1 MAQGDGRDFPEVPDR
16 PSPASLYPWIFIA
29 SSAASDAVNGK
40 FHPAWLAI
48 AGLAAFAVLYV
59 GSLWVRWR
67 SSRPRVSYWLL
78 GALGAVTLAMS
89 IGFGQDMAALFPLLS
104 IACGAVIPWAMPKSG
119 HGPPLPLLTVFIVA
133 IVSTFVAVAQGASA
147 GNIWSAWYGPALSGL
162 VVALIYRFIEAVA
175 ELRRTREELARSAV
189 DAERLRF
196 ARDMHDLLGHTLS
209 VMVVKA
215 QVTRKLVSRD
225 PAQAEQQALDIEEI
239 GRGALSEVRQA
250 VAGYRGRGLAREL
263 EAARTALADAGITAE
278 VRQDGP
284 PVPAGADALLGWVV
298 REGVTNVIRH
308 SGGRQCEIEVHNRD
322 GSATVTVRDDGGGTP
337 AAEPAG
343 PGSPP
348 GATVPRAPS
357 GGHGLKGL
365 RERLAGGGGTLEAGP
380 RPGGGFC
387 LTATVPVQAREGA
400 CR

>member
-1 MAQGDGRDFPEVPDR
+1 MAHGAGRAFPEVPDR

-29 SSAASDAVNGK
+29 SGTVSDAINGE

-48 AGLAAFAVLYV
+48 AGLAAFAILYV
-59 GSLWVRWR
+59 GTLWVRWR
-67 SSRPRVSYWLL
+67 SSRPRTSYWLL
-78 GALGAVTLAMS
+78 AALGAVTVALS
-89 IGFGQDMAALFPLLS
+89 IGFGQGTAALFPLLS
-104 IACGAVIPWAMPKSG
+104 IACGAVLPWVMPKSG
-119 HGPPLPLLTVFIVA
+119 HGPPVPLLVVFIVA
-133 IVSTFVAVAQGASA
+133 AVSMLIAVAQGASPGDIWA
-147 GNIWSAWYGPALSGL
+147 GWYGPALSGL
-162 VVALIYRFIEAVA
+162 VVAIIYRFIEAVA

-225 PAQAEQQALDIEEI
+225 PGQAEQQAMDIEEI

-250 VAGYRGRGLAREL
+250 IAGYRGRGLAREL
-263 EAARTALADAGITAE
+263 ESARAALADAGIAAE

-308 SGGRQCEIEVHNRD
+308 SGGRQCEIEVHSRS
-322 GSATVTVRDDGGGTP
+322 GSVTVTVRDDGGGTP
-337 AAEPAG
+337 AAEPAQTQ
-343 PGSPP
+343 S
-348 GATVPRAPS
+348 S

-365 RERLAGGGGTLEAGP
+365 RERLAAGGGTLEAGP
-380 RPGGGFC
+380 EPGRGFC

-400 CR
+400 CP

>member
-1 MAQGDGRDFPEVPDR
+1 MAQGAGRDFPEVPDR

-29 SSAASDAVNGK
+29 SGTASDAVNGK
-40 FHPAWLAI
+40 FHPAWLA
-48 AGLAAFAVLYV
+48 AFALLYV

-67 SSRPRVSYWLL
+67 GSRPRASYWLVAVL
-78 GALGAVTLAMS
+78 GTVTLALS
-89 IGFGQDMAALFPLLS
+89 IGFGQGMAALFPLLS
-104 IACGAVIPWAMPKSG
+104 IACGAVVPWVMPKSG
-119 HGPPLPLLTVFIVA
+119 HGPPAPLLVVFIVA
-133 IVSTFVAVAQGASA
+133 AASMFIAIGQRASA
-147 GNIWSAWYGPALSGL
+147 GDIWSAWYGPALSGL

-189 DAERLRF
+189 GAERLRF

-225 PAQAEQQALDIEEI
+225 PAQAEQQAMDIEEI

-263 EAARTALADAGITAE
+263 EAARAALADAGIAAD

-308 SGGRQCEIEVHNRD
+308 SGGRQCEIEVHSRD
-322 GSATVTVRDDGGGTP
+322 GSVTVTVRDDGGGM
-337 AAEPAG
+337 AAAAPAG
-343 PGSPP
+343 GPP
-348 GATVPRAPS
+348 AREEPTAREPS

-365 RERLAGGGGTLEAGP
+365 RERLAAGGGTLEAGP
-380 RPGGGFC
+380 VPGGGFR
-387 LTATVPVQAREGA
+387 LTATVPVQARGGA
-400 CR
+400 C

>member
-1 MAQGDGRDFPEVPDR
+1 MARDDGRDFPEVPDR
-16 PSPASLYPWIFIA
+16 PSPASLYPWILIA
-29 SSAASDAVNGK
+29 SGTASDAVNGK

-48 AGLAAFAVLYV
+48 AGLAAFAALYA

-67 SSRPRVSYWLL
+67 SGRPRASYWLL
-78 GALGAVTLAMS
+78 AALGAVTLALS
-89 IGFGQDMAALFPLLS
+89 IGFGQGMAALFPLLS
-104 IACGAVIPWAMPKSG
+104 IACGAVLPWVMPKSG
-119 HGPPLPLLTVFIVA
+119 HGPPTPLLVVFIVA
-133 IVSTFVAVAQGASA
+133 AASMLIAIGQGASA
-147 GNIWSAWYGPALSGL
+147 GDIWSAWYGPALSGL
-162 VVALIYRFIEAVA
+162 VVAIIYRFIEAVG

-225 PAQAEQQALDIEEI
+225 PAQAAQQAMDIEEI

-263 EAARTALADAGITAE
+263 EAARAALADAGITVD
-278 VRQDGP
+278 VRQNGP

-308 SGGRQCEIEVHNRD
+308 SGGRRCEIEVHSRD
-322 GSATVTVRDDGGGTP
+322 GGITVTVRDDGGTP
-337 AAEPAG
+337 TAVPAG
-343 PGSPP
+343 QQSSPGE
-348 GATVPRAPS
+348 TTPRGPS

-365 RERLAGGGGTLEAGP
+365 RERLAAGGGTLEAGP

-387 LTATVPVQAREGA
+387 LTATVPVPAREGA
-400 CR
+400 RR

>member
-1 MAQGDGRDFPEVPDR
+1 MAQGAGRDFPEVPDR

-29 SSAASDAVNGK
+29 AGTARDAVNGK

-48 AGLAAFAVLYV
+48 AGLAVFAVLYG

-67 SSRPRVSYWLL
+67 SSRPRASYWLL
-78 GALGAVTLAMS
+78 AALGAVTFALG
-89 IGFGQDMAALFPLLS
+89 IGFGQGMAALFPLLS
-104 IACGAVIPWAMPKSG
+104 IACGAVVPWVMSRSG
-119 HGPPLPLLTVFIVA
+119 HGPPLPLLVVFIVA
-133 IVSTFVAVAQGASA
+133 AASMSIAIGQHASA
-147 GNIWSAWYGPALSGL
+147 GDIWSAWYGPALSGL

-215 QVTRKLVSRD
+215 QVTRKLVNRD

-263 EAARTALADAGITAE
+263 EAARAALSDAGITVD

-308 SGGRQCEIEVHNRD
+308 SGGRRCEIEVHSRD
-322 GSATVTVRDDGGGTP
+322 GSVTVTVRDDGGGT
-337 AAEPAG
+337 AAVEPAG
-343 PGSPP
+343 QQSSPGDTPP
-348 GATVPRAPS
+348 RGPS

-365 RERLAGGGGTLEAGP
+365 RERLAAGGGTLEAGP
-380 RPGGGFC
+380 GPGGGFR
-387 LTATVPVQAREGA
+387 LTATVPVRAREGA